1 MIVKKETIKNA
12 SKDFFRT
19 GKFSRDSIDGIKTK
33 RLKVL
38 SSEQFGEGSL
48 KSNDNNECHLVA
60 IGVTQ
65 KTGV

>member
-38 SSEQFGEGSL
+38 SSE
-48 KSNDNNECHLVA
+48 
-60 IGVTQ
+60 
-65 KTGV
+65 